1 MYEAGAKNEHGNPT
15 AASRMAHD
23 LISHAEVGKYVILYS
38 VQDEQGNSEC
48 GGPKKRT
55 VIVRDTLP
63 PIISLHLKN
72 KADNADTALEN
83 RRGKDGTDLIHIGHV
98 MSTGLGSGKT
108 STRNSNSD
116 KHTQNSNVYMAETTQ
131 SSSAWLVAAAAS
143 AVTGLALLGF
153 SRREQVV
160 AVEV

>member
-1 MYEAGAKNEHGNPT
+1 MGAKNEHGNPT
-15 AASRMAHD
+15 AASRMAHG

-38 VQDEQGNSEC
+38 VQDAQGNSEC

-116 KHTQNSNVYMAETTQ
+116 VYMAETTQ

-160 AVEV
+160 AVEGEVHGVWI